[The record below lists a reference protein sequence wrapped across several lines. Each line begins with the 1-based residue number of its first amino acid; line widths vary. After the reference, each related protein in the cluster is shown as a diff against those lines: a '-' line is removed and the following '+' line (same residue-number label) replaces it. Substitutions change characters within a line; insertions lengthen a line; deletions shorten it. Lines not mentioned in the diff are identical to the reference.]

1 MSTQPLFYKNVVPL
15 NKEKHAE
22 LFVELIEDYQFAR
35 ETNSLYIAAI
45 EFLNASREY
54 PIVFTKVSDNEIFPV
69 VILGMQNKQNLY
81 VDHQGKWSANYIPAY
96 VRRYPFILANS
107 QDNEGNFA
115 VCIDESY
122 PGFNNKQ
129 KGQRLFNAQGKESD
143 LLKRSVEFLK
153 EYQNHTQLTTLFTNN
168 INELGLLE
176 PMHANVELKDGER
189 LALSG
194 FLGIS
199 REKLKALAPETLSD
213 LINTDQMELIYAHL
227 SSLDNIETLIQRL
240 GNRKM
245 IN

>member
-15 NKEKHAE
+15 SKERHSDYS
-22 LFVELIEDYQFAR
+22 VEIIEDYRFAR
-35 ETNSLYIAAI
+35 ETNSLYIAAV
-45 EFLNASREY
+45 EFLKASREY
-54 PIVFTKVSDNEIFPV
+54 PIVFTKGTDNTIFPV

-81 VDHQGKWSANYIPAY
+81 VDHQGQWSANYIPAY

-107 QDNEGNFA
+107 RDKEGNFA

-129 KGQRLFNAQGKESD
+129 KGQRLFNAQGEESEI
-143 LLKRSVEFLK
+143 LKQSVEFLK
-153 EYQNHTQLTTLFTNN
+153 EYQNHTQLTTLFSNN
-168 INELGLLE
+168 INELGILE
-176 PMHANVELKDGER
+176 PMHANIELKNGER

-194 FLGIS
+194 FLGIN
-199 REKLKALAPETLSD
+199 REKLKALAPETLSG
-213 LINTDQMELIYAHL
+213 LVNTDQMELIYAHL

-240 GNRKM
+240 DNRKI